1 MNGFL
6 TLEILQKIK
15 ERNCPIE
22 IIEQICKNDNDIKEY
37 FDLTIVGQEYYNNM
51 KLYCKREFERLRN
64 IIVMLQDGIIDK
76 IDDDKVNFLTVGLLL
91 SKNFGIKMNE
101 PSYHF
106 FEGPFGHYKFLE
118 LMIELNYKPQ
128 YISAVLDI
136 LIDHLP
142 DYMEDIVY
150 PFKVNEEAKYRH
162 PRDVE
167 RVSFEKIIE
176 NISKNDFR
184 RMMIVMFKSQVFRGN
199 FILGDLIKY
208 YCKNGIFLKYSY
220 LLPIIV
226 EVMQEFTIPS
236 ERYNYFGEIRDF
248 MEYDYV
254 GLDVFEEMMDFRGID
269 DVDLKYHKNQVMDEV
284 LRLKKEFERILRSP
298 GLKDVTREG
307 FEYKLQRIEE
317 IGRIIEYVY
326 GRRLKLKYFLRNR
339 ASKRIQGAWY
349 NYITKI
355 CHPDHPKTIQRF
367 YELEN
372 EMNKNI

>member
-15 ERNCPIE
+15 DRNCPIE

-118 LMIELNYKPQ
+118 LMIELNDKPQ

-220 LLPIIV
+220 LLPLIV
-226 EVMQEFTIPS
+226 GVMQEFTIPS

-339 ASKRIQGAWY
+339 AIRRIQGAWY

-355 CHPDHPKTIQRF
+355 CHPEHPKTKQRF